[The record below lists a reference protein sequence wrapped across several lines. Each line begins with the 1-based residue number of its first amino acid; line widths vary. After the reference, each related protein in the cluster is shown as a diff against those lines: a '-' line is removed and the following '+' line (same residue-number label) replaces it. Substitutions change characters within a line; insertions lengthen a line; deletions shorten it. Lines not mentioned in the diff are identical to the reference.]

1 MSLVECRNSFEDV
14 TAEWNRL
21 LPHCAVNTLFQT
33 PQWQKAWWEE
43 LGKGEPLCFL
53 RFGGE
58 NGTEGMASLRGGD
71 GVLTFVGDKNVCDY
85 NDFLVPRGKEENFYR
100 ELVEYLGDLKWNTL
114 VLYSLNHSS
123 PTLGF
128 LPDMAR
134 SKGYSV
140 EVVQDEVCPGKALP
154 KTWDEYLNSLSKK
167 NRHELRRKL
176 RRLETAPD
184 MKWYALRAV
193 DEIEGAMDDFL
204 NLLRMSRE
212 TKHRFLTPEREK
224 FFRGIG
230 KEMGNLDVVR
240 LYFMEV
246 EGKRV
251 ASALCF
257 DYGSSRF
264 LYNSGY
270 NQDYGYYSVGL
281 LLKAFTVKDAIEE
294 GKAYYDFLRG
304 NEPYKYDLGGED
316 KPLYTMTVT
325 RG

>member
-1 MSLVECRNSFEDV
+1 M
-14 TAEWNRL
+14 
-21 LPHCAVNTLFQT
+21 
-33 PQWQKAWWEE
+33 
-43 LGKGEPLCFL
+43 
-53 RFGGE
+53 
-58 NGTEGMASLRGGD
+58 EGMASLRSGN

-85 NDFLVPRGKEENFYR
+85 NDFLVPRGQEEVFYR
-100 ELVEYLGDLKWNTL
+100 ELVEHLGSLEWHTL
-114 VLYSLNHSS
+114 ELYSLNHSS
-123 PTLGF
+123 PTLGLF
-128 LPDMAR
+128 PDIAR
-134 SKGYSV
+134 GKGYRV

-154 KTWDEYLNSLSKK
+154 KTWDEYVNSLSKK

-176 RRLETAPD
+176 RRLDTAPGV
-184 MKWYALRAV
+184 KWYALRSPE
-193 DEIEGAMDDFL
+193 EIEGAMDDFFS
-204 NLLRMSRE
+204 LLKMSRE
-212 TKHRFLTPEREK
+212 TKHRFLTPERER

-230 KEMGNLDVVR
+230 REMGDLDVMR

-257 DYGSSRF
+257 DYGASRF

-270 NQDYGYYSVGL
+270 NQDYGFYSVGL

-294 GKAYYDFLRG
+294 GKDYYDFLRG